1 MQEIRDTKQLD
12 FYLEKYHIRELFDTP
27 NLPFRLYRYEA
38 GEMLNILRPTIEYLK
53 FIVEGSFDLY
63 AVRADGGKHMVR
75 RCEGFTF
82 LGDLEFCGKDAG
94 MRYQEV
100 TRTVFTI
107 ELPLK
112 ALRPT
117 LQQDVRFLNFLLD
130 TMSTKFAGT
139 SRDLVGFSDLRE
151 RLLYH
156 IRYECTNRTIT
167 SVSRT
172 AFRLN
177 YSLRQTQRVLQELT
191 REGLLLRTGKGLY
204 RLAVNGEKDSAFFHE
219 E

>member
-1 MQEIRDTKQLD
+1 
-12 FYLEKYHIRELFDTP
+12 
-27 NLPFRLYRYEA
+27 
-38 GEMLNILRPTIEYLK
+38 
-53 FIVEGSFDLY
+53 VEGSFDLY
-63 AVRADGGKHMVR
+63 AVRADGARHLVR
-75 RCEGFTF
+75 HCEGFTF

-100 TRTVFTI
+100 TRTVYSI
-107 ELPLK
+107 ELPLEL
-112 ALRPT
+112 LRPT

-139 SRDLVGFSDLRE
+139 SMDLVGFSDLRE

-156 IRYECTNRTIT
+156 IRYECPDHTIT
-167 SVSRT
+167 NVGQT

-191 REGLLLRTGKGLY
+191 RDGALKRIGKGHY
-204 RLAVNGEKDSAFFHE
+204 TLADTQK
-219 E
+219 

>member
-1 MQEIRDTKQLD
+1 MQEIQNREKLA
-12 FYLEKYHIRELFDTP
+12 FYLKKHHIRELFDTRD
-27 NLPFRLYRYEA
+27 LPFRLYRYEV
-38 GEMLNILRPTIEYLK
+38 GEMMNILRPTREYLK

-63 AVRADGGKHMVR
+63 AVRADGGRHMVR

-82 LGDLEFCGKDAG
+82 LGDLEFCGKTAG
-94 MRYQEV
+94 LRYQEV
-100 TRTVFTI
+100 TRTVYTI
-107 ELPLK
+107 ELPLE

-139 SRDLVGFSDLRE
+139 SMELVGFSDLRE
-151 RLLYH
+151 SLLYY
-156 IRYECTNRTIT
+156 IQYECPDQTIT
-167 SVSRT
+167 SVSQM

-191 REGLLLRTGKGLY
+191 QEGLLKRIGKGHY
-204 RLAVNGEKDSAFFHE
+204 ALAVSKE
-219 E
+219 

>member
-1 MQEIRDTKQLD
+1 MQKIQDREKLE
-12 FYLEKYHIRELFDTP
+12 FYLKKNRIRELFDSRD
-27 NLPFRLYRYEA
+27 LPFRLYRYEV
-38 GEMLNILRPTIEYLK
+38 GEMLNILRPTREYLK

-63 AVRADGGKHMVR
+63 AVRADGGRHMVR

-100 TRTVFTI
+100 TRTVYTI
-107 ELPLK
+107 ELPLE

-130 TMSTKFAGT
+130 TMSTKLAGT
-139 SRDLVGFSDLRE
+139 SMDLVGFSDLRE
-151 RLLYH
+151 ALLYH
-156 IRYECTNRTIT
+156 IRYECQDKTIT
-167 SVSRT
+167 SVSQT

-191 REGLLLRTGKGLY
+191 REGLLKRIGKGHYTLT
-204 RLAVNGEKDSAFFHE
+204 VSE

>member
-1 MQEIRDTKQLD
+1 MQEIQNKEKLE
-12 FYLEKYHIRELFDTP
+12 FYLEKNHIRELFDTS

-38 GEMLNILRPTIEYLK
+38 GEMLNILRPTREYLK

-63 AVRADGGKHMVR
+63 AVRADGGRHMVR

-82 LGDLEFCGKDAG
+82 LGDLEFCGKTAG
-94 MRYQEV
+94 LRYQEV
-100 TRTVFTI
+100 TRTVYTI
-107 ELPLK
+107 ELPLE

-139 SRDLVGFSDLRE
+139 SMELVGFSDLRE
-151 RLLYH
+151 RLLYY
-156 IRYECTNRTIT
+156 IRYECPDQTIT
-167 SVSRT
+167 SVSQM

-191 REGLLLRTGKGLY
+191 QEGLLKRIGKGHY
-204 RLAVNGEKDSAFFHE
+204 ALADTAE
-219 E
+219 

>member
-1 MQEIRDTKQLD
+1 MQEIQNREQLEY
-12 FYLEKYHIRELFDTP
+12 YLEKHHIRELFDTP

-38 GEMLNILRPTIEYLK
+38 GEMLNILRPTRDYLK
-53 FIVEGSFDLY
+53 FVLEGSFDLY
-63 AVRADGGKHMVR
+63 AIRADGARHLVR
-75 RCEGFTF
+75 HCEGFTF
-82 LGDLEFCGKDAG
+82 LGDLEFCDKDAG

-100 TRTVFTI
+100 TRTVYTM
-107 ELPLK
+107 ELPLE

-130 TMSTKFAGT
+130 TVSTKLAGT
-139 SRDLVGFSDLRE
+139 SMDLVGFPDLRE

-156 IRYECTNRTIT
+156 IRYECPDQTIT
-167 SVSRT
+167 SVSQT

-191 REGLLLRTGKGLY
+191 KEGLLKRIGKGHY
-204 RLAVNGEKDSAFFHE
+204 ALADTAE
-219 E
+219 

>member
-1 MQEIRDTKQLD
+1 MQEIPNREELE
-12 FYLEKYHIRELFDTP
+12 FYLGKNHIRELFDTR
-27 NLPFRLYRYEA
+27 NLPFRLYRYEV
-38 GEMLNILRPTIEYLK
+38 GEMMNILRPTRESLK
-53 FIVEGSFDLY
+53 FVVEGSFDLY
-63 AVRADGGKHMVR
+63 AIRADGARHLVR
-75 RCEGFTF
+75 HCEGFTV

-100 TRTVFTI
+100 TRTVYTI
-107 ELPLK
+107 ELPLE

-130 TMSTKFAGT
+130 TVSTKLAGT
-139 SRDLVGFSDLRE
+139 SMDLVGFPDLRE

-156 IRYECTNRTIT
+156 IRYECPDQAITN
-167 SVSRT
+167 VGQT

-191 REGLLLRTGKGLY
+191 KEGLLKRIGKGHY
-204 RLAVNGEKDSAFFHE
+204 ALADTAE
-219 E
+219 

>member
-1 MQEIRDTKQLD
+1 MQEIRDPQKLETYLD
-12 FYLEKYHIRELFDTP
+12 KFRIRELFDTRD
-27 NLPFRLYRYEA
+27 LPFRLYRYEV
-38 GEMLNILRPTIEYLK
+38 GEMLNILRPTREYLK

-63 AVRADGGKHMVR
+63 AVRADGDRHMVR

-82 LGDLEFCGKDAG
+82 LGDLEFCGKTAG

-100 TRTVFTI
+100 IRTVYTI
-107 ELPLK
+107 EIPLE
-112 ALRPT
+112 ALLPT

-139 SRDLVGFSDLRE
+139 SMELVGFSDLRE
-151 RLLYH
+151 RLLYY
-156 IRYECTNRTIT
+156 IRYECPDQIIT
-167 SVSRT
+167 SVSQT

-191 REGLLLRTGKGLY
+191 REGLLKRIGKGHYMLT
-204 RLAVNGEKDSAFFHE
+204 VSE

>member
-1 MQEIRDTKQLD
+1 MQEIQSREKLE
-12 FYLEKYHIRELFDTP
+12 FYLEKHHIRELFDTP
-27 NLPFRLYRYEA
+27 NLPFRLYRYEV
-38 GEMLNILRPTIEYLK
+38 GEMMNILRPTREYLK

-63 AVRADGGKHMVR
+63 AVRADGDRHMVR

-82 LGDLEFCGKDAG
+82 LGDLEFCGKTAG

-100 TRTVFTI
+100 TRTVYTI
-107 ELPLK
+107 ELPLE

-117 LQQDVRFLNFLLD
+117 LQRDVRFLNFLLD

-139 SRDLVGFSDLRE
+139 SMDLVDFSDLRE
-151 RLLYH
+151 RLLYY
-156 IRYECTNRTIT
+156 IRYECPDQTIT
-167 SVSRT
+167 SVSQT

-191 REGLLLRTGKGLY
+191 REGLLLRKGKGHYEL
-204 RLAVNGEKDSAFFHE
+204 VENDK
-219 E
+219 

>member
-1 MQEIRDTKQLD
+1 MQEIREPYALET
-12 FYLEKYHIRELFDTP
+12 YLEKFHIRELFDSRD
-27 NLPFRLYRYEA
+27 LPFRLYRYEA
-38 GEMLNILRPTIEYLK
+38 GEMMNILRPTKDYLK

-63 AVRADGGKHMVR
+63 DIRADGARHLVWH
-75 RCEGFTF
+75 CEGFTF

-100 TRTVFTI
+100 TRTVYSI
-107 ELPLK
+107 ELPLE

-130 TMSTKFAGT
+130 TMSTKLAGT
-139 SRDLVGFSDLRE
+139 SMDLVGFSDLRE
-151 RLLYH
+151 ALLYH
-156 IRYECTNRTIT
+156 IRYQCPDQAVT
-167 SVSRT
+167 SVSQT

-191 REGLLLRTGKGLY
+191 REGLLTRIGKGHYMLT
-204 RLAVNGEKDSAFFHE
+204 VSE

>member
-1 MQEIRDTKQLD
+1 MQKIPNREELE
-12 FYLEKYHIRELFDTP
+12 FYLGKNHIRELFDTR
-27 NLPFRLYRYEA
+27 NLPFRLYRYEV
-38 GEMLNILRPTIEYLK
+38 GEMMNILRPTREYLK
-53 FIVEGSFDLY
+53 FVVEGSFDLY
-63 AVRADGGKHMVR
+63 AIRADGARYLVR

-100 TRTVFTI
+100 TRTVYTI
-107 ELPLK
+107 ELPLE

-139 SRDLVGFSDLRE
+139 SMELVGFSDLRE
-151 RLLYH
+151 RLLYY
-156 IRYECTNRTIT
+156 IRYECPDQIIT
-167 SVSRT
+167 SVSQT

-191 REGLLLRTGKGLY
+191 KEGLLTRKGKGNYALTE
-204 RLAVNGEKDSAFFHE
+204 NDE
-219 E
+219 

>member
-1 MQEIRDTKQLD
+1 MQEIREPCA
-12 FYLEKYHIRELFDTP
+12 LETYVEKFHIRELFDSRD
-27 NLPFRLYRYEA
+27 LPFRLYRYEA
-38 GEMLNILRPTIEYLK
+38 GEMMNILRPTKDYLK

-63 AVRADGGKHMVR
+63 AIRADGARYLVR
-75 RCEGFTF
+75 HCEGFTF

-100 TRTVFTI
+100 TRTVYSI
-107 ELPLK
+107 ELPLD

-130 TMSTKFAGT
+130 TMSTKLAGT
-139 SRDLVGFSDLRE
+139 SMDLVGFSDLRE
-151 RLLYH
+151 ALLYH
-156 IRYECTNRTIT
+156 IRYQCPNQAIT
-167 SVSRT
+167 SVSQT

-191 REGLLLRTGKGLY
+191 REGLLTRIGKGHYMLT
-204 RLAVNGEKDSAFFHE
+204 VSE

>member
-1 MQEIRDTKQLD
+1 
-12 FYLEKYHIRELFDTP
+12 
-27 NLPFRLYRYEA
+27 
-38 GEMLNILRPTIEYLK
+38 
-53 FIVEGSFDLY
+53 
-63 AVRADGGKHMVR
+63 MVR

-100 TRTVFTI
+100 TRTVCTV
-107 ELPLK
+107 ELPLE

-117 LQQDVRFLNFLLD
+117 LQKDVRFLNFLLD

-139 SRDLVGFSDLRE
+139 SMELVGFSDLRE
-151 RLLYH
+151 SLLYH
-156 IRYECTNRTIT
+156 IRYECPDQIIT
-167 SVSRT
+167 SVSQT

-191 REGLLLRTGKGLY
+191 KEGLLKRKGKGHYALT
-204 RLAVNGEKDSAFFHE
+204 EKDE
-219 E
+219 